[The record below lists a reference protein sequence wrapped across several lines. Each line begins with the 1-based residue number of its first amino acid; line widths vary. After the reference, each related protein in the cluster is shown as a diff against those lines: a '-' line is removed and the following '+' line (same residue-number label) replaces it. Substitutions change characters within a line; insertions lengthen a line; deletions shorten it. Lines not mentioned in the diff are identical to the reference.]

1 MTATGLSAS
10 DRSTLHVFRPVA
22 RDVDAALRLTPPGR
36 QALRVVNGYVESDR
50 DAGRMRKLCIR
61 VRRISLARDPIN
73 FLSGAGDRPAVGS
86 GPLAGQAKALAQ
98 RFAPI
103 AEELESVSVF
113 GDRRVTNGEAYETR
127 IDARVFV
134 EAPDRTGRYRRM
146 VSEPEPAIEGIAM
159 HLGDRIVGE
168 ITRLDTLV
176 AEYLGEPA
184 PDPGEAPP
192 AQKNRISPPPPES
205 NRGFTTLLKMDPNVY
220 VKPSDVK

>member
-159 HLGDRIVGE
+159 HLGDRIAKESRGWMPWWPNTWGSRRPIPVKRR
-168 ITRLDTLV
+168 RLRRT
-176 AEYLGEPA
+176 GSHRRRR
-184 PDPGEAPP
+184 
-192 AQKNRISPPPPES
+192 NRTGGSP
-205 NRGFTTLLKMDPNVY
+205 RC
-220 VKPSDVK
+220 

>member
-134 EAPDRTGRYRRM
+134 EAPDRTGPDGTGAWYRNR
-146 VSEPEPAIEGIAM
+146 SRRLKASPCTSATGSPRNRAAGCP
-159 HLGDRIVGE
+159 GGRI
-168 ITRLDTLV
+168 
-176 AEYLGEPA
+176 
-184 PDPGEAPP
+184 PGGAG
-192 AQKNRISPPPPES
+192 ARS
-205 NRGFTTLLKMDPNVY
+205 R
-220 VKPSDVK
+220 